1 MWKCKKC
8 GEENEDSF
16 DSCCSCG
23 VNQDGTES
31 VKEDIAKSNSPLD
44 YTSTSG
50 TSRMIASLVSFLGWV
65 IVAISVL
72 ILLFSLVGSLKEN
85 SGLALKGLFPS
96 IAGIISGL
104 LLVMSGQLTRAL
116 VDMADN
122 TGQMLAIMKNKKGN
136 ETPLR
141 RKMYN
146 EFYGFS
152 EKPFEITLDPK
163 FLYLT
168 SSHRKALDAMMKD
181 IKSRQGFISITGEVG
196 TGKTT
201 LIHTLLTSLDDK
213 VKKAFIFHTAITFE
227 EFLGSTLREL
237 HLEVTGKDKKT
248 LLNQLVEYLL
258 HIGND
263 EMVAVIIDE
272 AQHLTIETLQ
282 ELEKL
287 SDLGSLASWRLQI
300 VFVGQPE
307 FENILNSPS
316 LKILNQ
322 RIRIRREITTMTAE
336 ESRDYIEHRLKLV
349 GSSTS
354 KTFTPKAISV
364 IIEHAKGIP
373 RIINIVCDNALL
385 NGFSESKKII
395 DEKIIREV
403 IRNLE
408 GPSRWKF
415 RPMRIFRF
423 VKRTHPI
430 RSERI
435 HSSRILLTAV
445 ILLFLFGLGG
455 IVSLMF
461 GFLRYGPLNQR
472 GIESMWTSL
481 FHTERPLVAA
491 PKTTNTKTSKVDVH
505 YPPVESPQPDA
516 PPSTSSIRIS
526 NETLSMESIIVKKG
540 QDIKSLAEQ
549 YYGRSNITI
558 ADLILDSNP
567 EITNVHLISVNQKI
581 RMPKITEGSLIVQSS
596 DRTYKINVGTFWSPK
611 FAKLYRSEP
620 SLRGK
625 EIEIVA
631 RKATPEDT
639 WYRVVVGKFDSK
651 DEALKVISILKDRKL
666 LPLFI
671 ANPKL
676 Q

>member
-1 MWKCKKC
+1 
-8 GEENEDSF
+8 
-16 DSCCSCG
+16 
-23 VNQDGTES
+23 
-31 VKEDIAKSNSPLD
+31 
-44 YTSTSG
+44 
-50 TSRMIASLVSFLGWV
+50 
-65 IVAISVL
+65 
-72 ILLFSLVGSLKEN
+72 
-85 SGLALKGLFPS
+85 
-96 IAGIISGL
+96 
-104 LLVMSGQLTRAL
+104 
-116 VDMADN
+116 
-122 TGQMLAIMKNKKGN
+122 
-136 ETPLR
+136 
-141 RKMYN
+141 MYN

-152 EKPFEITLDPK
+152 EKPFEITPDPK

-168 SSHRKALDAMMKD
+168 SSHRKALDAMIKD

-201 LIHTLLTSLDDK
+201 LIHSLLTSLDDK
-213 VKKAFIFHTAITFE
+213 VKTVFIFHTAITFE
-227 EFLGSTLREL
+227 EFLGSILREL
-237 HLEVTGKDKKT
+237 HLEVTGKDKKN
-248 LLNQLVEYLL
+248 LLYQLVEYLL

-272 AQHLTIETLQ
+272 AQHLAIETLQ
-282 ELEKL
+282 ELGKL

-307 FENILNSPS
+307 FENILSSSN

-322 RIRIRREITTMTAE
+322 RIRIRSKITTLTAE

-403 IRNLE
+403 IKNLE
-408 GPSRWKF
+408 GPSRWEF

-430 RSERI
+430 RRERI
-435 HSSRILLTAV
+435 LSSRLLLTAV
-445 ILLFLFGLGG
+445 ILLFLLGLGG

-461 GFLRYGPLNQR
+461 GFLRYGPSNQR
-472 GIESMWTSL
+472 SIESMWTSL

-491 PKTTNTKTSKVDVH
+491 SQTTNTKTSKVDVR

-516 PPSTSSIRIS
+516 PPSASSIRIS
-526 NETLSMESIIVKKG
+526 NETRMESIIVKKG

-558 ADLILDSNP
+558 ADFILDSNP
-567 EITNVHLISVNQKI
+567 EITDVHLISVNQKI
-581 RMPKITEGSLIVQSS
+581 RMPKITEGNLIVQSS

-639 WYRVVVGKFDSK
+639 WYRVVVGKFDSE
-651 DEALKVISILKDRKL
+651 DEALKVISILKDRKM
-666 LPLFI
+666 LPLFT
-671 ANPKL
+671 ADLKL
-676 Q
+676 H

>member
-8 GEENEDSF
+8 GKENEDSF
-16 DSCCSCG
+16 DSCWSCG
-23 VNQDGTES
+23 VTQDGTES
-31 VKEDIAKSNSPLD
+31 VKEDIANSNSPLD

-85 SGLALKGLFPS
+85 SGLALMGLFPS
-96 IAGIISGL
+96 LAGIISGL

-116 VDMADN
+116 VDTADN

-152 EKPFEITLDPK
+152 EKPFEITPDPK

-168 SSHRKALDAMMKD
+168 SSHRKALDAMIKD

-201 LIHTLLTSLDDK
+201 LIHSLLTSLDDK
-213 VKKAFIFHTAITFE
+213 VKTVFIFHTAITFE
-227 EFLGSTLREL
+227 EFLGSILREL

-248 LLNQLVEYLL
+248 LLYQLVEYLL

-272 AQHLTIETLQ
+272 AQHLAIETLQ
-282 ELEKL
+282 ELGKL

-307 FENILNSPS
+307 FENILNSPN

-403 IRNLE
+403 IKNLE
-408 GPSRWKF
+408 GPSRWEF

-430 RSERI
+430 RRERI
-435 HSSRILLTAV
+435 LSSRLLLTAV
-445 ILLFLFGLGG
+445 ILLFLLGLGG

-461 GFLRYGPLNQR
+461 GFLRYGPSNQR
-472 GIESMWTSL
+472 SIESMWTSL

-491 PKTTNTKTSKVDVH
+491 SQTTNTKTSKVDVR

-516 PPSTSSIRIS
+516 PPSASSIRIS
-526 NETLSMESIIVKKG
+526 NETRMESIIVKKG

-558 ADLILDSNP
+558 ADFILDSNP
-567 EITNVHLISVNQKI
+567 EITDVHLISVNQKI
-581 RMPKITEGSLIVQSS
+581 RMPKITEGNLIVQSS

-639 WYRVVVGKFDSK
+639 WYRVVVGKFDSE
-651 DEALKVISILKDRKL
+651 DEALKVISILKDRKM
-666 LPLFI
+666 LPLFT
-671 ANPKL
+671 ADLKL
-676 Q
+676 H

>member
-8 GEENEDSF
+8 GKENEDSF
-16 DSCCSCG
+16 DSCWSCG
-23 VNQDGTES
+23 VTQDGTES

-85 SGLALKGLFPS
+85 SGLALMGLFPS
-96 IAGIISGL
+96 LAGIISGL

-116 VDMADN
+116 VDTAYN

-152 EKPFEITLDPK
+152 EKPFEITPDPK

-168 SSHRKALDAMMKD
+168 SSHRKALDAMIKD

-201 LIHTLLTSLDDK
+201 LIHSLLTSLDDK
-213 VKKAFIFHTAITFE
+213 VKTVFIFHTAITFE
-227 EFLGSTLREL
+227 EFLGSILREL

-248 LLNQLVEYLL
+248 LLYQLVEYLL

-272 AQHLTIETLQ
+272 AQHLAIETLQ
-282 ELEKL
+282 ELGKL

-307 FENILNSPS
+307 FENILNSPN

-364 IIEHAKGIP
+364 IIEHAEGIP

-403 IRNLE
+403 IKNLE
-408 GPSRWKF
+408 GPSRWEF

-430 RSERI
+430 RRERI
-435 HSSRILLTAV
+435 LSSRLLLTAV
-445 ILLFLFGLGG
+445 ILLFLLGLGG

-461 GFLRYGPLNQR
+461 GFLRYGPSNQR
-472 GIESMWTSL
+472 SIESMWTSL

-491 PKTTNTKTSKVDVH
+491 SQTTNTKTSKVDVR

-516 PPSTSSIRIS
+516 PPSASSIRIS
-526 NETLSMESIIVKKG
+526 NETRMESIIVKKG

-558 ADLILDSNP
+558 ADFILDSNP
-567 EITNVHLISVNQKI
+567 EITDVHLISVNQKI
-581 RMPKITEGSLIVQSS
+581 RMPKITEGNLIVQSS

-639 WYRVVVGKFDSK
+639 WYRVVVGKFDSE
-651 DEALKVISILKDRKL
+651 DEALKVISILKDRKM
-666 LPLFI
+666 LPLFT
-671 ANPKL
+671 ADLKL
-676 Q
+676 H

>member
-8 GEENEDSF
+8 GKENEDSF
-16 DSCCSCG
+16 DSCWSCG
-23 VNQDGTES
+23 VTKDGTES

-85 SGLALKGLFPS
+85 SGLALMGLFPS
-96 IAGIISGL
+96 LAGIISGL

-116 VDMADN
+116 VDTADN

-141 RKMYN
+141 RKIYN

-152 EKPFEITLDPK
+152 EKPFEITPDPK

-168 SSHRKALDAMMKD
+168 SSHRKALDAMIKD

-201 LIHTLLTSLDDK
+201 LIHSLLTSLDDK
-213 VKKAFIFHTAITFE
+213 VKTVFIFHTAITFE
-227 EFLGSTLREL
+227 EFLGNILREL
-237 HLEVTGKDKKT
+237 HLEVKEKDKKT
-248 LLNQLVEYLL
+248 LLYQLVEYLL

-272 AQHLTIETLQ
+272 AQHLAIETLQ
-282 ELEKL
+282 ELGKL

-354 KTFTPKAISV
+354 KIFIPKAISV

-373 RIINIVCDNALL
+373 RVINIVCDNALL
-385 NGFSESKKII
+385 NGFSESKKKI

-403 IRNLE
+403 IKNLE
-408 GPSRWKF
+408 GPSRWEF

-430 RSERI
+430 RRERI
-435 HSSRILLTAV
+435 LSSRLLLTAV
-445 ILLFLFGLGG
+445 ILLFLLGLGG

-461 GFLRYGPLNQR
+461 GFLRYGPSNQR
-472 GIESMWTSL
+472 RIESMWTSL

-491 PKTTNTKTSKVDVH
+491 PQTTNTKTSKVDVR

-516 PPSTSSIRIS
+516 PPSASSIRIS
-526 NETLSMESIIVKKG
+526 NETRMESIIVKKG

-558 ADLILDSNP
+558 ADFILDSNP

-581 RMPKITEGSLIVQSS
+581 RMPKITEGNLIVQSS

-611 FAKLYRSEP
+611 FAKFYRSEP

-639 WYRVVVGKFDSK
+639 WYRVVVGKFDSE
-651 DEALKVISILKDRKL
+651 DEALKVISILKDKKL
-666 LPLFI
+666 LPLFT
-671 ANPKL
+671 ADLKL
-676 Q
+676 H

>member
-1 MWKCKKC
+1 
-8 GEENEDSF
+8 
-16 DSCCSCG
+16 
-23 VNQDGTES
+23 
-31 VKEDIAKSNSPLD
+31 
-44 YTSTSG
+44 
-50 TSRMIASLVSFLGWV
+50 
-65 IVAISVL
+65 
-72 ILLFSLVGSLKEN
+72 
-85 SGLALKGLFPS
+85 
-96 IAGIISGL
+96 
-104 LLVMSGQLTRAL
+104 
-116 VDMADN
+116 
-122 TGQMLAIMKNKKGN
+122 
-136 ETPLR
+136 
-141 RKMYN
+141 
-146 EFYGFS
+146 
-152 EKPFEITLDPK
+152 
-163 FLYLT
+163 
-168 SSHRKALDAMMKD
+168 MMKD

-445 ILLFLFGLGG
+445 ILLFLLGLGG

-505 YPPVESPQPDA
+505 YPPVETRALPVESLQLA
-516 PPSTSSIRIS
+516 VPPSESLMRV
-526 NETLSMESIIVKKG
+526 NKETRSTESIIIKTG
-540 QDIKSLAEQ
+540 QNISLLAHQ
-549 YYGRSNITI
+549 YYGRSNITRV
-558 ADLILDSNP
+558 DLILDYNP
-567 EITNVHLISVNQKI
+567 EITNANLISVNQKI
-581 RMPKITEGSLIVQSS
+581 RMPKITEGSLIIQSS
-596 DRTYKINVGTFWSPK
+596 DRTYKINVGTFLSPK
-611 FAKLYRSEP
+611 SAEFYRGEP

-631 RKATPEDT
+631 RKAIPKET
-639 WYRVVVGKFDSK
+639 WYRVVVGKFDSE

>member
-1 MWKCKKC
+1 
-8 GEENEDSF
+8 
-16 DSCCSCG
+16 
-23 VNQDGTES
+23 
-31 VKEDIAKSNSPLD
+31 
-44 YTSTSG
+44 
-50 TSRMIASLVSFLGWV
+50 
-65 IVAISVL
+65 
-72 ILLFSLVGSLKEN
+72 
-85 SGLALKGLFPS
+85 
-96 IAGIISGL
+96 
-104 LLVMSGQLTRAL
+104 
-116 VDMADN
+116 
-122 TGQMLAIMKNKKGN
+122 MLAIMKNKKGN

-152 EKPFEITLDPK
+152 EKPFEITPDPK

-168 SSHRKALDAMMKD
+168 SSHRKALDAMIKD

-201 LIHTLLTSLDDK
+201 LIHSLLTSLDDK
-213 VKKAFIFHTAITFE
+213 VKTVFIFHTAITFE
-227 EFLGSTLREL
+227 EFLGSILREL

-248 LLNQLVEYLL
+248 LLYQLVEYLL

-272 AQHLTIETLQ
+272 AQHLAIETLQ
-282 ELEKL
+282 ELGKL

-307 FENILNSPS
+307 FENILNSPN

-403 IRNLE
+403 IKNLE
-408 GPSRWKF
+408 GPSRWEF

-430 RSERI
+430 RRERI
-435 HSSRILLTAV
+435 LSSRLLLTAV
-445 ILLFLFGLGG
+445 ILLFLLGLGG

-461 GFLRYGPLNQR
+461 GFLRYGPSNQR
-472 GIESMWTSL
+472 SIESMWTSL

-491 PKTTNTKTSKVDVH
+491 PQTTNTKTSKVDVR

-516 PPSTSSIRIS
+516 PPSASSIRIS
-526 NETLSMESIIVKKG
+526 NETRMESIIVKKG

-558 ADLILDSNP
+558 ADFILDSNP
-567 EITNVHLISVNQKI
+567 EITDVHLISVNQKI
-581 RMPKITEGSLIVQSS
+581 RMPKITEGNLIVQSS

-639 WYRVVVGKFDSK
+639 WYRVVVGKFDSE
-651 DEALKVISILKDRKL
+651 DEALKVISILKDRKM
-666 LPLFI
+666 LPLFT
-671 ANPKL
+671 ADLKL
-676 Q
+676 H

>member
-8 GEENEDSF
+8 GKENEDSF
-16 DSCCSCG
+16 DSCWSCR

-85 SGLALKGLFPS
+85 SGLALMGLFPS
-96 IAGIISGL
+96 LAGIISGL

-116 VDMADN
+116 VDAADN

-136 ETPLR
+136 ETPRR

-152 EKPFEITLDPK
+152 EKPFEITPDPK

-168 SSHRKALDAMMKD
+168 SSHRKALDAMIKD

-201 LIHTLLTSLDDK
+201 LIHSLLTSLDDK
-213 VKKAFIFHTAITFE
+213 VKTVFIFHTAITFE
-227 EFLGSTLREL
+227 EFLGSILREL

-248 LLNQLVEYLL
+248 LLYQLVEYLL

-272 AQHLTIETLQ
+272 AQHLAIETLQ
-282 ELEKL
+282 ELGKL

-307 FENILNSPS
+307 FENILNSPN

-364 IIEHAKGIP
+364 IIEHAEGIP

-403 IRNLE
+403 IKNLE
-408 GPSRWKF
+408 GPSRWEF

-430 RSERI
+430 RRERI
-435 HSSRILLTAV
+435 LSSRLLLTAV
-445 ILLFLFGLGG
+445 ILLFLLGLGG

-461 GFLRYGPLNQR
+461 GFLRYGPSNQR
-472 GIESMWTSL
+472 SIESMWTSL

-491 PKTTNTKTSKVDVH
+491 SQTTNTKTSKVDVR

-516 PPSTSSIRIS
+516 PPSASSIRIS
-526 NETLSMESIIVKKG
+526 NETRMESIIVKKG

-558 ADLILDSNP
+558 ADFILDSNP
-567 EITNVHLISVNQKI
+567 EITDVHLISVNQKI
-581 RMPKITEGSLIVQSS
+581 RMPKITEGNLIVQSS

-639 WYRVVVGKFDSK
+639 WYRVVVGKFDSE
-651 DEALKVISILKDRKL
+651 DEVLKVISILKDRKL
-666 LPLFI
+666 LPLFT
-671 ANPKL
+671 ADPKL
-676 Q
+676 H

>member
-146 EFYGFS
+146 EFYGCS

-445 ILLFLFGLGG
+445 ILLFLLGLGG

>member
-1 MWKCKKC
+1 
-8 GEENEDSF
+8 
-16 DSCCSCG
+16 
-23 VNQDGTES
+23 
-31 VKEDIAKSNSPLD
+31 
-44 YTSTSG
+44 
-50 TSRMIASLVSFLGWV
+50 
-65 IVAISVL
+65 
-72 ILLFSLVGSLKEN
+72 
-85 SGLALKGLFPS
+85 
-96 IAGIISGL
+96 
-104 LLVMSGQLTRAL
+104 
-116 VDMADN
+116 
-122 TGQMLAIMKNKKGN
+122 
-136 ETPLR
+136 
-141 RKMYN
+141 MYN

-152 EKPFEITLDPK
+152 EKPFEITPNPK

-168 SSHRKALDAMMKD
+168 SSHRKAMDAMMKG
-181 IKSRQGFISITGEVG
+181 IESRQGFISITGEVG

-201 LIHTLLTSLDDK
+201 LIYSLLTSLDDK
-213 VKKAFIFHTAITFE
+213 VKTAFIFHTLITFE
-227 EFLGSTLREL
+227 EFLGSILREL
-237 HLEVTGKDKKT
+237 YLEVTGKDKKT
-248 LLNQLVEYLL
+248 LLHQLVEYLL
-258 HIGND
+258 HLGND

-364 IIEHAKGIP
+364 IIKHTKGIP

-385 NGFSESKKII
+385 NGFNESKKKI

-403 IRNLE
+403 IKNLE

-423 VKRTHPI
+423 VKRTHATY
-430 RSERI
+430 RERI
-435 HSSRILLTAV
+435 LSPRQIAV
-445 ILLFLFGLGG
+445 ILLFLLGLGG

-461 GFLRYGPLNQR
+461 GFLRYGPSNLR
-472 GIESMWTSL
+472 SIESMWTSL
-481 FHTERPLVAA
+481 FHTERPLVTA
-491 PKTTNTKTSKVDVH
+491 PQTTTTKTSKVGVR
-505 YPPVESPQPDA
+505 YPPVESPQPDV
-516 PPSTSSIRIS
+516 PPSASSMRIS
-526 NETLSMESIIVKKG
+526 NETRSMESIIVEKG
-540 QDIKSLAEQ
+540 QSIKSLAEQ

-567 EITNVHLISVNQKI
+567 EITNAHLISVNQKI

-631 RKATPEDT
+631 RKATPKQT
-639 WYRVVVGKFDSK
+639 WYRVVVGKFDSE
-651 DEALKVISILKDRKL
+651 DEVLKVISILKDRKL
-666 LPLFI
+666 LPLFT
-671 ANPKL
+671 ADPKL